1 MELDYYTTI
10 KKIILAL
17 VTGILCAYVIIYALR
32 PSVPYPDIILELFDN
47 NILFIILLISN
58 FYLFLIDKLIGT
70 LFLTCIISLV
80 FDYYIFIKNEK
91 KIIHEPFID
100 YKTDENIINF
110 KYNIKNNIL
119 DYINK
124 LF

>member
-1 MELDYYTTI
+1 
-10 KKIILAL
+10 LAL